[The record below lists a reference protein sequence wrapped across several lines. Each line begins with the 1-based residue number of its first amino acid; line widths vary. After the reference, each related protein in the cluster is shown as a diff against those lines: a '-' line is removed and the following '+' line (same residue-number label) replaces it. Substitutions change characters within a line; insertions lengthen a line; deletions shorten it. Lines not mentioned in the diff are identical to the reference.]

1 MSKYTLAG
9 AVVLFF
15 LLVTTL
21 LILSARDTAR
31 PVGIVKADKL
41 TADLP
46 LVAKPVKPLR
56 IAAADDIPRVDI
68 MVPEPKAPPERA
80 LLERNQ
86 PADTLRPPAPATRRD
101 PCARWG
107 GHKISTHGG
116 RYWHCR
122 Y

>member
-1 MSKYTLAG
+1 MTRYTVIG
-9 AVVLFF
+9 AAILFF
-15 LLVTTL
+15 LCVVTL
-21 LILSARDTAR
+21 LIVSSRDTAK

-46 LVAKPVKPLR
+46 MVANPVKPVR

-68 MVPEPKAPPERA
+68 MVPEPKAPPQRE
-80 LLERNQ
+80 LLEANQ
-86 PADTLRPPAPATRRD
+86 PADTLRPPAPAARRD

-116 RYWHCR
+116 RHWHCR

>member
-1 MSKYTLAG
+1 MTKYTVAG
-9 AVVLFF
+9 ATVLFF
-15 LLVTTL
+15 LLVSTL
-21 LILSARDTAR
+21 LIISSRETAR

-46 LVAKPVKPLR
+46 LVTKPVKPIR

-68 MVPEPKAPPERA
+68 MVPEPKAPPERD
-80 LLERNQ
+80 LLEANQ
-86 PADTLRPPAPATRRD
+86 PPDTLRPPTPARRD

-107 GHKISTHGG
+107 GHKITTHGG